1 MASNESGKTG
11 MIIVTEPADPKI
23 HVAAVRMARRC
34 RYLIQACL
42 REEEWGDCDR
52 EFYLVLREELERFV
66 LNRPASGPSG

>member
-1 MASNESGKTG
+1 MFIMSQ
-11 MIIVTEPADPKI
+11 PADPRI
-23 HVAAVRMARRC
+23 HEAAVRMARRC

-42 REEEWGDCDR
+42 REEEWRDCDR

>member
-1 MASNESGKTG
+1 MFIMSQ
-11 MIIVTEPADPKI
+11 PADPRI
-23 HVAAVRMARRC
+23 HEAAVCMARRC

-42 REEEWGDCDR
+42 REEEWRDCDL